1 MKKTN
6 LLLAITMIGV
16 MFITSQCATIMS
28 GSKQDIPITSSPSG
42 ASISVDGEMMGI
54 TPVTIKLKRNMK
66 NVALKIELDGYKPYQ
81 TNLSRGMNGWIFGNI
96 ILGGIPGLIIDA
108 ATGSM
113 YKLTPESV
121 TASLE
126 KDHDADFEQGIGINN
141 ENDVF
146 YVILK
151 KNYQGDDTAFIDN
164 MIKE

>member
-1 MKKTN
+1 
-6 LLLAITMIGV
+6 
-16 MFITSQCATIMS
+16 
-28 GSKQDIPITSSPSG
+28 
-42 ASISVDGEMMGI
+42 
-54 TPVTIKLKRNMK
+54 
-66 NVALKIELDGYKPYQ
+66 
-81 TNLSRGMNGWIFGNI
+81 
-96 ILGGIPGLIIDA
+96 
-108 ATGSM
+108 M